1 MTTVFREIPS
11 NYWLLLFSTDE
22 KTEKV
27 ASGSRAQKESN
38 QGMPSSVAE
47 MLEKLTSSNDCQF
60 LYRKHNIQENSDGQL
75 EDFCQWMPSN
85 HYHILLYLP
94 HSAGGEKLIKQSVS
108 QTLSNVHNAKV
119 KLLTVSYPENFSK
132 AETSIFCDESL
143 VVREEKMQKLIKA
156 KTSVSL
162 GCSFVSLWELE
173 KNNSFGN
180 CADSEKALYVF
191 QKLLELEKSDAP
203 FKDTI
208 ISYIDLLQRGVG
220 RFFVTEHSR
229 TLDIDLGVSNAQC
242 TCYEC
247 LYQPLHETPDDQ
259 NRNTQLFSLF
269 NEDTII
275 DTSFL

>member
-11 NYWLLLFSTDE
+11 NYWLLLYSTDE
-22 KTEKV
+22 NSEKV
-27 ASGSRAQKESN
+27 ASGSGAQKESN
-38 QGMPSSVAE
+38 PGMPPSVAKL
-47 MLEKLTSSNDCQF
+47 LEKLTSSNDCQF
-60 LYRKHNIQENSDGQL
+60 LYRKQSIEENSGGQL

-108 QTLSNVHNAKV
+108 QTLSKVHNAKV
-119 KLLTVSYPENFSK
+119 KLLTVTYPENFSK
-132 AETSIFCDESL
+132 AETSIFCDESV
-143 VVREEKMQKLIKA
+143 VVRGERMQKLIKA

-162 GCSFVSLWELE
+162 GCSFVDLWELE
-173 KNNSFGN
+173 KNNSLGN

-220 RFFVTEHSR
+220 RFFVSEHRR
-229 TLDIDLGVSNAQC
+229 TMDIDLGASNASSV
-242 TCYEC
+242 
-247 LYQPLHETPDDQ
+247 PL
-259 NRNTQLFSLF
+259 SG
-269 NEDTII
+269 
-275 DTSFL
+275 